1 MADESGGDPS
11 RISGKARSAA
21 QLADAMSGLRD
32 TFNDIMNS
40 AQKAAVE
47 EECAEGYPK
56 FRDNYAETILELE
69 EHGLQLAKNIHSG
82 GAAIGRNDDTT
93 EKDSMEHGLAL
104 VGPLTKAQVRDTR
117 ALGAQSSTNINF
129 HCF

>member
-93 EKDSMEHGLAL
+93 EEGFNGAWPGLSR
-104 VGPLTKAQVRDTR
+104 PIN
-117 ALGAQSSTNINF
+117 QSSGEG
-129 HCF
+129 HSGPGGAELY